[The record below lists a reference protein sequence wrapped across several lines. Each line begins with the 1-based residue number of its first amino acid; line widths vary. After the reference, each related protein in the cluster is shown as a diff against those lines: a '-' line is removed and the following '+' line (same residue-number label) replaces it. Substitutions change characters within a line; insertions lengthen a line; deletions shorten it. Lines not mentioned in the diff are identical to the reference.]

1 MIAARIT
8 AALSLIVA
16 LAALST
22 CMTGPDEIQAARDTA
37 ELVQALEFE
46 HRKAVADGGIAK
58 CAQHGRVP
66 FWTTDGDLVC
76 RMPVKAN
83 VQVAGGGL

>member
-8 AALSLIVA
+8 AALSVIVA

-22 CMTGPDEIQAARDTA
+22 WMEGPDEIQAARDTA

-46 HRKAVADGGIAK
+46 YSKAIADGGIAK
-58 CAQHGRVP
+58 CAQHGRGP

-76 RMPVKAN
+76 RLPVKAT
-83 VQVAGGGL
+83 VQVAGGAK